1 MSIPE
6 KEKERR
12 NRTVTL
18 YLGKT
23 LEEYEELLAEK
34 GVRAII
40 EQVER
45 ADSINWGCLA
55 DGHED
60 GCPRHLHY
68 THHAAMKNEKIK

>member
-45 ADSINWGCLA
+45 ASQLGLFS
-55 DGHED
+55 
-60 GCPRHLHY
+60 
-68 THHAAMKNEKIK
+68 